1 MPVLGC
7 GSSGL
12 NKDGQHWSKGSGTIR
27 MCGLVGVGMALLE
40 EVHFVSQEFLH
51 VLMIIL
57 FFSSKQEE
65 GFPGLL

>member
-1 MPVLGC
+1 
-7 GSSGL
+7 
-12 NKDGQHWSKGSGTIR
+12 

-40 EVHFVSQEFLH
+40 EVHFVSHEFLH